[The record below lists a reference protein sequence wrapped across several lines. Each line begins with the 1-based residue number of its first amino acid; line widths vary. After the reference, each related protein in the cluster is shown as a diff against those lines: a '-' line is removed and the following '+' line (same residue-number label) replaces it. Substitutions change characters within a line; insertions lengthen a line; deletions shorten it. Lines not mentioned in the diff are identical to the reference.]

1 MSTFR
6 KIVVGGVAAAM
17 LVTTAGV
24 GVAKTFRV
32 KATSSDSWKK
42 VHTYI
47 GKGDTVRWSNPDSEA
62 HDLTAYGGGWKMSQ
76 QLEPGATAKKR
87 FKKKGT
93 FRYRCVIHSG
103 IVGGACKGMCGFVH
117 VL

>member
-1 MSTFR
+1 MSPFR
-6 KIVVGGVAAAM
+6 KILVGGLSAAL
-17 LVTTAGV
+17 LVTSAGV
-24 GVAKTFRV
+24 GVAKTYTV
-32 KATSSDSWKK
+32 KATSSDTWKK

-47 GKGDTVRWSNPDSEA
+47 GKGDSVSWKNPDSET
-62 HDLTAYGGGWKMSQ
+62 HDLTAYGGGWKMSE
-76 QLEPGATAKKR
+76 QLPPGASAKKR